1 MEAEKH
7 KISGN
12 PHKSIFSNIFPL
24 SDRSDDL
31 SWLQLSWYSAPYTR
45 LSNVRSSV
53 CLFFSM
59 AHKKDQGE
67 FGNVDWNFSVGRD
80 KLHLWR
86 EGAPNTVKAAVTAQ
100 HLIRAVWKCI
110 PCIQCSCE
118 GESKCQQQIPQKD
131 AAYRSSFLNR
141 FFFVINL
148 TDFFFISWIYVSR
161 SVSVTVQRHRC
172 LRCLSMLSA
181 VSI

>member
-1 MEAEKH
+1 MEAELH

-53 CLFFSM
+53 CLFFST

-148 TDFFFISWIYVSR
+148 TDFFLISWIYVSR
-161 SVSVTVQRHRC
+161 SVSVTVQRHCC